1 MDAGNRRLLT
11 FYPSEYTGGAET
23 LLLRMVSYSVKRNRS
38 ISMFSIEN
46 DFVFRNLNDKIL
58 EKIDMKLLDPS
69 ILMPIMYMEDKD
81 YNSLSHMILGETDC
95 CTFDTFVY
103 APYFNNLQASML
115 IFDKSRNLKLF
126 TAFLHPE
133 AWPRALFSWPSV
145 HGKSIRPLR
154 KNSIYYYQR
163 ELLRKLDLG
172 FANWFMNDVTKKYHE
187 YYYDVE
193 LPNSRVIPL
202 PFDIPEID
210 PVFFDKARK
219 NRGILKVLWLG
230 RFEYFKNPSIK
241 KTYEALQ
248 QLVEKHKELN
258 VEFDL
263 IGYGSEKYEK
273 DIRKQV
279 KTSGRLQVKYL
290 GKVFPDKL
298 PEVIAQYDV
307 GVAMGTSALHIGG
320 MRIPSILVDASDEK
334 HISQIKGCWLH
345 EAPVGFLGEGVYA
358 DICGYTVEV
367 RRDLLTLFEEFLELG
382 TRSEIVGS
390 KCYEYTLENY
400 DENKIMPQI
409 IDAWTSSTFSPG
421 DMEVYR
427 HPPIKRFI
435 RRTAKKILR
444 R

>member
-1 MDAGNRRLLT
+1 MDLFRRTYVTYYDVSGL
-11 FYPSEYTGGAET
+11 GGAET
-23 LLLRMVSYSVKRNRS
+23 LHSRIVNYLAASKCKLYMIASERDYAYNQIPKELLGNIIRIPVDGKYLSTKNNSLKEKKEIQELVKTYLS
-38 ISMFSIEN
+38 
-46 DFVFRNLNDKIL
+46 LNDTIL
-58 EKIDMKLLDPS
+58 LA
-69 ILMPIMYMEDKD
+69 
-81 YNSLSHMILGETDC
+81 
-95 CTFDTFVY
+95 Y
-103 APYFNNLQASML
+103 APYFNNLQITMM
-115 IFDKSRNLKLF
+115 IFESFQHARLF
-126 TAFLHPE
+126 TSFLHPE
-133 AWPRALFSWPSV
+133 SWPRAIFSWPSV
-145 HGKSIRPLR
+145 YGKSIRPLR
-154 KNSIYYYQR
+154 KNSIYYYQK
-163 ELLRKLDLG
+163 ELLKKLDT
-172 FANWFMNDVTKKYHE
+172 ASASWFMSDLVKKYHE

-210 PVFFDKARK
+210 PIAFDKARK
-219 NRGILKVLWLG
+219 KRDILKVVWLG

-248 QLVEKHKELN
+248 QLTEKYKDLK

-273 DIRKQV
+273 DIRKEV

-290 GKVFPDKL
+290 GKIFPDKL

-334 HISQIKGCWLH
+334 HINQIKGCWLH

-358 DICGYTVEV
+358 DICRYTVEA
-367 RRDLLTLFEEFLELG
+367 RRGLLTFFEELLDLG
-382 TRSEIVGS
+382 TRSETIGN
-390 KCYEYTLENY
+390 KCYGYTLENY

-421 DMEVYR
+421 DMEVFR
-427 HPPIKRFI
+427 HPPLKRFI

>member
-38 ISMFSIEN
+38 VSMFSIEN

-58 EKIDMKLLDPS
+58 EKIDMKLLDPL

-81 YNSLSHMILGETDC
+81 YNSLSHMILCETEY

-115 IFDKSRNLKLF
+115 IFDKSRNFKLF

-133 AWPRALFSWPSV
+133 AWPRVLFSWPSV

-154 KNSIYYYQR
+154 KNSIYYYQK

-172 FANWFMNDVTKKYHE
+172 SANWFMSDLVKKYHE
-187 YYYDVE
+187 YYYDIE

-210 PVFFDKARK
+210 PVAFDKARK
-219 NRGILKVLWLG
+219 KRDMLKVVWLG

-248 QLVEKHKELN
+248 QLIEKHKDLK

-273 DIRKQV
+273 DIRKEV

-290 GKVFPDKL
+290 GKIFPDRL

-307 GVAMGTSALHIGG
+307 GVAMGTSALHIGVMG
-320 MRIPSILVDASDEK
+320 IPTIYVDASDENHYK
-334 HISQIKGCWLH
+334 EIKGCWLH
-345 EAPVGFLGEGVYA
+345 REPIGLGSGVYG
-358 DICGYTVEV
+358 DIAGFRIDGREDM
-367 RRDLLTLFEEFLELG
+367 RILFEEMIAAPNLLEDYG
-382 TRSEIVGS
+382 VKDRNYVI
-390 KCYEYTLENY
+390 ENY

-427 HPPIKRFI
+427 YPPLKRFI
-435 RRTAKKILR
+435 RRTARKILR